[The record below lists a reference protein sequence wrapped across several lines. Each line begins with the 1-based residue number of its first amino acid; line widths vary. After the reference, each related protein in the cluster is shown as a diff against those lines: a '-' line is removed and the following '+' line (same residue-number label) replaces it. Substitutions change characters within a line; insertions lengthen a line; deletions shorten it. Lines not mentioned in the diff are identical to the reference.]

1 MGLKEILAA
10 KKAAAAAASGE
21 PEQQLPP
28 KEEEKKVEE
37 PSKPMSTLE
46 AMNFSIPETSSVQE
60 TETVMPAENTER
72 RKETFSE
79 MMARKKKEKEL
90 ANSQTIVS
98 ENGIVESEPEE
109 IEKAPINI
117 ELSEEQKEVLQEIES
132 ESEAQAYTDIV
143 LKINALRYSATG
155 TDLSKAM
162 DTLTAALHKN
172 PSASMLLLDPDI
184 GQMTI
189 AIRRLVGDELAETKA
204 GKKDKKSKANKQ
216 IELTPERLAKQF
228 DIPDDM

>member
-10 KKAAAAAASGE
+10 KRAAAA
-21 PEQQLPP
+21 QQ
-28 KEEEKKVEE
+28 EVTQQQEEKKVEDA
-37 PSKPMSTLE
+37 KPMNALE
-46 AMNFSIPETSSVQE
+46 AMSFSSPE
-60 TETVMPAENTER
+60 TETVMESATPVKK
-72 RKETFSE
+72 KETFSE
-79 MMARKKKEKEL
+79 MMARKKKEKEQ
-90 ANSQTIVS
+90 ANSSTVVS
-98 ENGIVESEPEE
+98 EDGVVEQEE
-109 IEKAPINI
+109 QIEKAPPVI
-117 ELSEEQKEVLQEIES
+117 ELSEEQKEVLQDIED
-132 ESEAQAYTDIV
+132 ESDAQAYSDIV

-189 AIRRLVGDELAETKA
+189 AIRRLIGDELSAAKE
-204 GKKDKKSKANKQ
+204 GKKDKKSKASKQ
-216 IELTPERLAKQF
+216 IELTPERIAKQF